1 MKTDTLAT
9 VPMILQ
15 EYTLTAFNGNR
26 SRRQQTGVVKLLPPI
41 AQPDEKTVSDLNALA
56 SKHPFCV
63 SQKVKKH
70 DPL

>member
-15 EYTLTAFNGNR
+15 EYTLTAFN
-26 SRRQQTGVVKLLPPI
+26 SAKARRQQTGVVKLLPPVPE
-41 AQPDEKTVSDLNALA
+41 PDEKTVRDLNTLA

-63 SQKVKKH
+63 SQKFKKH